1 MKRIAEAL
9 VECGYAEKDTSGV
22 SYGQNYYE
30 VCKENMFYTVD
41 PFSDTIEGRRQLMAL
56 YFYTLFPD
64 KQHTITGDG
73 HFDAYE
79 QIKNHV
85 KEYFDE
91 SFI

>member
-1 MKRIAEAL
+1 MNAKRIAEAL
-9 VECGYAEKDTSGV
+9 VECGYADDYHNDQLSTTDKMVWDEFLEPFADTL
-22 SYGQNYYE
+22 
-30 VCKENMFYTVD
+30 
-41 PFSDTIEGRRQLMAL
+41 EGHRQLMAL

-85 KEYFDE
+85 KEYFDV
-91 SFI
+91 